1 MRIIVT
7 AGPTRE
13 YIDDVRFIS
22 NPSTGKMGYAIAEEA
37 ARRNHEAVLL
47 SGPTCLDAPEGV
59 ATSYFESVEE
69 LYSMVVEA
77 IPEAD
82 CLVMAA
88 AVGDYKPAERF
99 TGKRKKTATL
109 TLQLVATRDIAK
121 SVAPLKGGRIFIG
134 FAVEVADPVVNA
146 RKKLTAKSLDMVV
159 LNAPESFGA
168 DRANFTLLF
177 PGGEVR
183 PLVNIAKSHVAA
195 AILDEIETLFR
206 ARKSP

>member
-1 MRIIVT
+1 MRIVIT

-13 YIDDVRFIS
+13 YIDAVRFIS
-22 NPSTGKMGYAIAEEA
+22 NPSTGKMGYAVAEEA
-37 ARRNHEAVLL
+37 ARRGHEVILL

-59 ATSYFESVEE
+59 ATSYFEGVEE

-77 IPEAD
+77 LPAAD

-109 TLQLVATRDIAK
+109 TLQLVATRDIIK
-121 SVAPLKGGRIFIG
+121 SVAPLKGDRIFIG
-134 FAVEVADPVVNA
+134 FAVEVADPIGNA
-146 RKKLTAKSLDMVV
+146 RKKLAAKALDMVV
-159 LNAPESFGA
+159 QNAPESFGA
-168 DRANFTLLF
+168 DRATFTLVF

-183 PLVNIAKSHVAA
+183 PLINIAKSDVAA

-206 ARKSP
+206 ARKRA